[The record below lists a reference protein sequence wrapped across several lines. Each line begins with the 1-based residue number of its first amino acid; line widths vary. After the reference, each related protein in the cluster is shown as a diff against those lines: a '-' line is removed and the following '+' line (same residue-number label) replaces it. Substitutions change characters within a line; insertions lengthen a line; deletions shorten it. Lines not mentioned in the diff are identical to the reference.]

1 MKKKLLMLSVLAGT
15 AMTFAQQKITII
27 PSVGYAWR
35 VAKTA
40 DNMDTS
46 QKEYVKGLKSGF
58 NFDIGAYYRV
68 NASTGLGIKYN
79 LYTASH
85 TGDFR
90 VTNPQQNESL
100 ILNDF
105 KTDDRISFVG
115 PGFIYSNFE
124 EDVKHKLY
132 YDMAVGVISYVS
144 KNQFVETKGS
154 NLGLATT
161 IGYMYGISPAVMIGP
176 QVSYTGGVLKKYK
189 INGTEYKL
197 NKGEYEGL
205 HRVAAS
211 LGATFRF

>member
-40 DNMDTS
+40 DNMDAS

-68 NASTGLGIKYN
+68 NALTGLGIKYN

-85 TGDFR
+85 TGDFK

-154 NLGLATT
+154 NLGLAMT

-189 INGTEYKL
+189 INGSEYKL

-211 LGATFRF
+211 LGATIRF

>member
-40 DNMDTS
+40 DNMDAS

-85 TGDFR
+85 TGNFN
-90 VTNPQQNESL
+90 VANENI

-124 EDVKHKLY
+124 EDVKHRLY

-154 NLGLATT
+154 NLGLAAT

-176 QVSYTGGVLKKYK
+176 QFSYTGGVLKKYK
-189 INGTEYKL
+189 INGTEYKP

>member
-15 AMTFAQQKITII
+15 ALTFAQQKITII

-40 DNMDTS
+40 DNMDAS

-58 NFDIGAYYRV
+58 NFDIGAYYRI
-68 NASTGLGIKYN
+68 NALTGLGIKYN

-85 TGDFR
+85 TGDFK
-90 VTNPQQNESL
+90 VTNPQQNESI

-132 YDMAVGVISYVS
+132 YDIAIGVISYVS

-154 NLGLATT
+154 NLGLAAT
-161 IGYMYGISPAVMIGP
+161 IGYMYEISPAVMIGP
-176 QVSYTGGVLKKYK
+176 QFSYTGGVLKKYK

-197 NKGEYEGL
+197 NEGEYEGL